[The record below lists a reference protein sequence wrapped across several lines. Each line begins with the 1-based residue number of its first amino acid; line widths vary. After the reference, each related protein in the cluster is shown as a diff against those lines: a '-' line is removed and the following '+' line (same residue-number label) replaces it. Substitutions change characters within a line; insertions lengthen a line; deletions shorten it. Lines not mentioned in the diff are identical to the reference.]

1 MPVNRRVSS
10 YITICAIVIPSIT
23 TFIRGVIILF
33 YPLHGERLKKLEKD
47 LNEINVKDGKYK
59 IPEKDSAQE
68 TIVTTVD
75 PKSTAQKPSYQVL
88 MHEYSH
94 THTHTHNINLHKKT
108 RVHIL
113 TKLYWC
119 VP

>member
-1 MPVNRRVSS
+1 MGCLWFSGLAGTGYDGTVSNACQPAEVSS
-10 YITICAIVIPSIT
+10 YITICAVVIPAIT

-33 YPLHGERLKKLEKD
+33 YPLHGERLEKLEKD

-75 PKSTAQKPSYQVL
+75 PKSTAQEP
-88 MHEYSH
+88 
-94 THTHTHNINLHKKT
+94 
-108 RVHIL
+108 IL
-113 TKLYWC
+113 SI
-119 VP
+119 VDA